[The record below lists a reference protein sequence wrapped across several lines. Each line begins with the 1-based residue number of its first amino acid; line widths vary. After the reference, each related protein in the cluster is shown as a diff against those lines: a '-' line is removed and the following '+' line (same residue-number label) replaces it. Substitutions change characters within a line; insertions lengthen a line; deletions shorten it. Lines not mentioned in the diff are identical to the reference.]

1 MDFFAFML
9 GYVSG
14 VVACTLF
21 TVAVTRRGSR
31 RPKPNSG
38 PPGATTYTDLRTGVT
53 TYLGPGPLVS
63 NHSLRCIATFDGV
76 HCTCRPTTPANITAP
91 KGSCK

>member
-1 MDFFAFML
+1 MDFFTFML

-21 TVAVTRRGSR
+21 TIAVTRRGSR

-38 PPGATTYTDLRTGVT
+38 PPGPPTYTDLRTGVT
-53 TYLGPGPLVS
+53 TYP
-63 NHSLRCIATFDGV
+63 
-76 HCTCRPTTPANITAP
+76 RPSTPANITAP
-91 KGSCK
+91 APRWNAEPRTKIPSTLERKRRYL